1 MATLNIKLTSFS
13 DEDDLYRIMSLI
25 ERELSEPY
33 SIYTFRYFIH
43 NFPTLTILAKRNDKL
58 VGTIVGRIDV
68 RRGVKRGYIAML
80 VVDKE
85 IRKNGLGSRLLEM
98 QLSEFMRLECD
109 EVVLETECKNKGAW
123 KLYEKFG
130 FQREK
135 YLEKY
140 YMNSSS
146 AFRLKLFLSCN
157 KQRFGV

>member
-13 DEDDLYRIMSLI
+13 DEDDLYRIMSLV

-43 NFPTLTILAKRNDKL
+43 TFPTLTILAKQNDKL

-68 RRGVKRGYIAML
+68 RKGIKRGYIAML
-80 VVDKE
+80 VVEKE

-98 QLSEFMRLECD
+98 QLTEFMRLGCD

-123 KLYEKFG
+123 KLYERFG

-146 AFRLKLFLSCN
+146 AFRLKLFLSYN